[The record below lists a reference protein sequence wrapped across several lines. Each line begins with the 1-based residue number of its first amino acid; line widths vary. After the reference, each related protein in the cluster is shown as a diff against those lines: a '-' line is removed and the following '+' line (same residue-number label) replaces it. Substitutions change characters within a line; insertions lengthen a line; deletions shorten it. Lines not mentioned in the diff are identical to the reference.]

1 MMKFLALMPMIFAA
15 FLVAACQTAAI
26 TEPCDVLVPINP
38 APATNSYLVANDRVT
53 AMAIAQHRGRY
64 QKYRC
69 GK

>member
-1 MMKFLALMPMIFAA
+1 MLKFLARTIPLFAIS
-15 FLVAACQTAAI
+15 LVAACQTAAI

-53 AMAIAQHRGRY
+53 AVAIAQHRGRY